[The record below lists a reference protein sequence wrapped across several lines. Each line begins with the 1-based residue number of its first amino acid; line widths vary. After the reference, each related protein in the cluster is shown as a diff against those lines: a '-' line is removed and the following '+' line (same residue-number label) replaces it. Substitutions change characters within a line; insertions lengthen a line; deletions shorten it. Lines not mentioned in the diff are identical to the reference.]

1 MTLQV
6 FEDLVKGQA
15 TSTLADGKKV
25 TRVFMV
31 TGIQGNPVDII
42 PAALTA
48 GSIPQVGDAHPS
60 IGTITCDSVTANPVD
75 AAEVQVSA
83 NYSTLREGQTGVDE
97 EAQVQISFSSSVQSV
112 ETNEFF
118 DGTNKK
124 LMVLEYTFPPD
135 EDPEGTATPKKVVPT
150 ASREQ
155 AILVATLSR
164 LESEPP
170 LNKAVQFVEHTNKR
184 TFLGTGA
191 RTWLCTSI
199 TGVSSDG
206 GETYQV
212 TYTFE
217 FREETWDVKLAW
229 ADQETGAI
237 PDDVDTQAEAFK
249 DFQLQPTANFQEL
262 DLEQFQ
268 G

>member
-1 MTLQV
+1 MTLEV

-15 TSTLADGKKV
+15 TSTLADGTKV

-31 TGIQGNPVDII
+31 SGIEGNPADII
-42 PAALTA
+42 PGALTA
-48 GSIPQVGDAHPS
+48 GQIPRVGDPHPS
-60 IGTITCDSVTANPVD
+60 IGTITCDSVTATPVD
-75 AAEVQVSA
+75 AAQVQVSA
-83 NYSTLREGQTGVDE
+83 NYSTLRTGQTGVDE
-97 EAQVQISFSSSVQSV
+97 EARVQISFSSSVQGV

-118 DGTNKK
+118 SGTTKK
-124 LMVLEYTFPPD
+124 LMVLEYTFPPE
-135 EDPEGTATPKKVVPT
+135 EDPEGTSKPKKVVPT
-150 ASREQ
+150 ATREQ

-170 LNKAVQFVEHTNKR
+170 LTKAVNFVEHTNKR

-217 FREETWDVKLAW
+217 YRSETWDVKLAW
-229 ADQETGAI
+229 ADQETGATPNHLFSAI
-237 PDDVDTQAEAFK
+237 FYPF
-249 DFQLQPTANFQEL
+249 FHYRSF
-262 DLEQFQ
+262 
-268 G
+268 